1 MVRVKQIK
9 IQSLAPQKP
18 IKINKLDSGV
28 SVETTVQEVQLD
40 NVDIKFV
47 AIAGFI
53 EFAESQFPVGLQRK
67 FFFQRREPI
76 ERISETWSSP
86 H

>member
-1 MVRVKQIK
+1 
-9 IQSLAPQKP
+9 
-18 IKINKLDSGV
+18 
-28 SVETTVQEVQLD
+28 
-40 NVDIKFV
+40 
-47 AIAGFI
+47 
-53 EFAESQFPVGLQRK
+53 VGLQRK